1 MVFVL
6 DKESES
12 DGSNPFAM
20 ATVLGDG
27 GTGLGGVLVFFAD
40 CLSEGVLFV

>member
-1 MVFVL
+1 MVFAL

-12 DGSNPFAM
+12 DGSNPCAM
-20 ATVLGDG
+20 ATGLGDG
-27 GTGLGGVLVFFAD
+27 GAGLGGVLVCFAD